1 MSQTAI
7 VNKYSQVSNR
17 VVFSKYGMLLSIKLI
32 SYCNMSNI
40 EIIKQAEDI
49 EFVVIEASCCFSKVT
64 WLFD

>member
-40 EIIKQAEDI
+40 EIIK
-49 EFVVIEASCCFSKVT
+49 
-64 WLFD
+64 